1 MYFLMNRILLYL
13 KGTIDQY
20 CFLINWGHRGK
31 GQDRLFVWVISFSDV
46 WKLKSMVRDQYGLR
60 SKPRK
65 NAVVLFPDLQCW
77 SSCCINCPL
86 SFFCLATF
94 PLSFFCLPTFILR
107 LFNMASQNCHA
118 IASMGLFPFHV
129 YLATSW
135 HSNCQNLLQ
144 VLLLLQQFSPQNWQA
159 NLITM
164 ILTVLHFYELN
175 LKSYD
180 KSRERK
186 MEVICQYVNTN
197 LEVRKFYFYCLGL
210 FLFSLCGNRL
220 KEKRT
225 RQFDNLCFKSW
236 LNVSDVFFC

>member
-1 MYFLMNRILLYL
+1 MQNPSVLNCISGLTYFWLAKKNHNIICIDIDIIHAMYFLLNRILLYL

-65 NAVVLFPDLQCW
+65 NAVVLSPDLQCW

-135 HSNCQNLLQ
+135 HSNCQAVFATKLTSQPHNYDSNSYALLW
-144 VLLLLQQFSPQNWQA
+144 VKFK
-159 NLITM
+159 
-164 ILTVLHFYELN
+164 IL
-175 LKSYD
+175 
-180 KSRERK
+180 
-186 MEVICQYVNTN
+186 
-197 LEVRKFYFYCLGL
+197 
-210 FLFSLCGNRL
+210 
-220 KEKRT
+220 
-225 RQFDNLCFKSW
+225 W
-236 LNVSDVFFC
+236 

>member
-1 MYFLMNRILLYL
+1 MERAKI
-13 KGTIDQY
+13 
-20 CFLINWGHRGK
+20 CC
-31 GQDRLFVWVISFSDV
+31 LFGLFFFSDV

-65 NAVVLFPDLQCW
+65 NAIVLFPDLQCW

-144 VLLLLQQFSPQNWQA
+144 VLLLLQQCSPQNWQA
-159 NLITM
+159 NLITNYDSNSSALLWVKFK
-164 ILTVLHFYELN
+164 IL
-175 LKSYD
+175 
-180 KSRERK
+180 
-186 MEVICQYVNTN
+186 
-197 LEVRKFYFYCLGL
+197 
-210 FLFSLCGNRL
+210 
-220 KEKRT
+220 
-225 RQFDNLCFKSW
+225 W
-236 LNVSDVFFC
+236 